1 MPLTPEEETLLQS
14 FTDPDAAEK
23 DSYHW
28 DEEFQRQILGM
39 LLCDRYFLVQSQ
51 GLIQATYFSDEVHKL
66 ICTILHRHFKQY
78 KNPPTK
84 IHLRQEVLDQIGDK
98 KKEVQLHYLS
108 ELNTVYEYYVPGT
121 DSRDYLR
128 DKITKFAKIRAI
140 KNAFNASIDVLKKA
154 PESDESWVKVSNLV
168 RKALTIDRNFEIGC
182 EYFQTFEE
190 RYAKM
195 MEAAATKDVFTLGFE
210 SIDKNLLGGG
220 LGRGEIG
227 SFMGLSGTGK
237 SLILVGAAI
246 ANLNQGKKVLYI
258 STEMNETKVA
268 ERFDAQL
275 ADPKGIHGIRIDNLL
290 DKQTFVFEALRDYT
304 KECLDPRLLVIKQF
318 AAGTMDV
325 PTFRAYYSQ
334 LLQYGFRPDLVIVDY
349 IGEMKDYP
357 GMKTY
362 ESRYMIVRDLRGF
375 AVEENVC
382 VLTAMQPDRRSRE
395 QIKLGG
401 VIDDENLADSYGQVR
416 PLDAL
421 WSINQTKDEKD
432 CELAKIFAI
441 KHRHG
446 KSRFTFYVE
455 YNKNTLK
462 ISELSSESYHSRL
475 HSYQQT
481 KKVHKTDEVEDN
493 IKFSKKMKSVG
504 EELAREVEDEKPIT

>member
-1 MPLTPEEETLLQS
+1 MALSPEEEKLLQT
-14 FTDPDAAEK
+14 FTDPDAVEK
-23 DSYHW
+23 DQYSW
-28 DEEFQRQILGM
+28 DDEFQRQILGM

-51 GLIQATYFSDEVHKL
+51 GLIQYTYFADEVHKL
-66 ICTILHRHFKQY
+66 ICSILFRHFKQY

-84 IHLRQEVLDQIGDK
+84 IALRQEIIDQIGDK

-108 ELNTVYEYYVPGT
+108 ELNTVYEYYVPGI

-140 KNAFNASIDVLKKA
+140 KNAFHSSLEVLKKA
-154 PESDESWVKVSNLV
+154 PESDESWVKVSSLV
-168 RKALTIDRNFEIGC
+168 REALIIDRNFEIGC
-182 EYFQTFEE
+182 EYFQTYEE

-195 MEAAATKDVFTLGFE
+195 MEAAAAKDVFSLGFPT
-210 SIDKNLLGGG
+210 IDKNLLGGG

-237 SLILVGAAI
+237 SLILVAATI
-246 ANLNQGKKVLYI
+246 ANLNNGKKVLYVT
-258 STEMNETKVA
+258 TEMNEAKVA

-275 ADPKGIHGIRIDNLL
+275 ADPKGIHGVRIDNLI
-290 DKQTFVFEALRDYT
+290 DKQKVVFDALADYT

-318 AAGTMDV
+318 AAGTLDV

-334 LLQYGFRPDLVIVDY
+334 LQQYGFRPDLVILDY

-357 GMKTY
+357 GVKTY

-382 VLTAMQPDRRSRE
+382 VLTAMQPDRRARE
-395 QIKLGG
+395 TVKMGG

-421 WSINQTKDEKD
+421 WSINQTPDEKD
-432 CELAKIFAI
+432 ADIGKVFAI

-446 KSRFTFYVE
+446 KSRFTMYVE
-455 YNKNTLK
+455 YNKDTLK
-462 ISELSSESYHSRL
+462 ISELSSEVYHKRL
-475 HSYQQT
+475 HDYQQT
-481 KKVHKTDEVEDN
+481 KKVHKTDEVEDHY
-493 IKFSKKMKSVG
+493 KVSGKMKAAAKG
-504 EELAREVEDEKPIT
+504 FANEPTELET